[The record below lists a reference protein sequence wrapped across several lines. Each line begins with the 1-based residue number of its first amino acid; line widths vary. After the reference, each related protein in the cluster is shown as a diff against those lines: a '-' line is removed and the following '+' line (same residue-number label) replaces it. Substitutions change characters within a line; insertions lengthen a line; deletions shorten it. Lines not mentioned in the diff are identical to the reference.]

1 MKQMKN
7 PLFITA
13 FSVFLF
19 FMLACRDNRPVKET
33 GKVAQKETW
42 TCSMHPEIVRDQ
54 PGSCPICGMDL
65 VKKVENAA
73 IDSEIRL
80 EELLQP
86 ADRFVVSSI
95 PLAALTHM
103 KVEPEIKALGTI
115 TYDTRLVNTISARV
129 SGRIEKI
136 YVHYRYQHV
145 MKGERIMD
153 IYSPELQTAQEELLF
168 LIRNDPENI
177 SLIQAAKQKLLLLG
191 MRDDELQ
198 KVIHSGKTSLTISV
212 YSNYSGHLHESGN
225 TMPGT
230 ANEPGRMNA
239 AITEELPV
247 KEGMYIQKG
256 QVIFQIFSM
265 DKCWVLLSIFPE
277 TQNLVKKG
285 NGVHVIPEADPGK
298 AFRAKIDLIEPVF
311 RNNSKTVTARVYFE
325 NKDLEL
331 PVGSQVSATV
341 FGDALEADWLP
352 RSAVLSLGLGKVVFL
367 KTTGG
372 FKAHKIET
380 GIVSRQFVQVLSGL
394 NSSDSV
400 AENAQ
405 YLMDSEGFIK
415 TKDQP

>member
-1 MKQMKN
+1 MKHMKN
-7 PLFITA
+7 LFFITA
-13 FSVFLF
+13 FSIFLF
-19 FMLACRDNRPVKET
+19 FMAACRDNRQVTGTVKVT
-33 GKVAQKETW
+33 QKETW
-42 TCSMHPEIVRDQ
+42 TCSMHPEIVLDQ

-65 VKKVENAA
+65 VKKVENAI
-73 IDSEIRL
+73 IDSGIRL
-80 EELLQP
+80 DELLQP

-168 LIRNDPENI
+168 LIRNDPGNI

-191 MRDDELQ
+191 MRDEELQ
-198 KVIHSGKTSLTISV
+198 KVIHSGRPSLTISV
-212 YSNYSGHLHESGN
+212 YSSYSGHLHESGN
-225 TMPGT
+225 TMPGSV
-230 ANEPGRMNA
+230 NEPGRMNA
-239 AITEELPV
+239 AVTEELPV

-277 TQNLVKKG
+277 TQNLVRKG
-285 NGVHVIPEADPGK
+285 NEVNVIPEADPGK
-298 AFRAKIDLIEPVF
+298 AFRAKIDMIEPVF

-325 NKDLEL
+325 NRDLDL

-352 RSAVLSLGLGKVVFL
+352 RNAVLSLGFGKVVFV
-367 KTTGG
+367 KMPGG

-380 GIVSRQFVQVLSGL
+380 GIFSRQFVQVLSGL
-394 NSSDSV
+394 NPTDSV

>member
-1 MKQMKN
+1 M
-7 PLFITA
+7 
-13 FSVFLF
+13 FLF
-19 FMLACRDNRPVKET
+19 FIPACRDSRQVKET

-73 IDSEIRL
+73 IDSAVRL

-95 PLAALTHM
+95 PLTAIVPM

-115 TYDTRLVNTISARV
+115 NYDTRLVNTISARV

-168 LIRNDPENI
+168 LIRNDPGNV

-191 MRDDELQ
+191 MRDEELQ
-198 KVIHSGKTSLTISV
+198 KVIHSGKPSLTVSV

-225 TMPGT
+225 TMPGA
-230 ANEPGRMNA
+230 ANEPGKMNA
-239 AITEELPV
+239 AVTEELPV

-265 DKCWVLLSIFPE
+265 DKCWVLLSLFPE
-277 TQNLVKKG
+277 TQNLIKKG
-285 NGVHVIPEADPGK
+285 NVVNVIPEADPGK

-325 NKDLEL
+325 NKDLAL

-341 FGDALEADWLP
+341 FGDALQAEWLP
-352 RSAVLSLGLGKVVFL
+352 RNAVLSLGFGKVVFL
-367 KTTGG
+367 KTPGG

-380 GIVSRQFVQVLSGL
+380 GILSRQFVQVLSGL
-394 NSSDSV
+394 NPSDSV